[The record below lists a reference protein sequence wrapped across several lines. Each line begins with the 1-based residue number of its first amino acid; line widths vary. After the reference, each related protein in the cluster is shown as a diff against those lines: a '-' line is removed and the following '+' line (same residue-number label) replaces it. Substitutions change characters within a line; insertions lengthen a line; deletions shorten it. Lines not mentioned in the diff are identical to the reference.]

1 MFTSD
6 SRSVSWARGG
16 AELGRITPAVWWLV
30 GSLYTTQALALMFF
44 VVAFVA
50 ILREQGASLDQVGM
64 VYMLGMVWPFKFLWA
79 PLVDAFGSRRYGH
92 YRCWLLA
99 TQGTMVVVLA
109 AMGRYDPL
117 ADFTIIYALCLVIA
131 LLSATQDIAA
141 DGLVCR
147 LLPATER
154 GLTNGLQIAGNLL
167 GTLLGAGVVLMGY
180 RYVGWSGSML
190 ILAAVTAVT
199 WMQLLAFREPQ
210 WLVQALTM
218 GANLRRLW
226 SFWREPGRWYWLA
239 VLTLYPIGSSL
250 VYAMIAPL
258 LVDAGWSLD
267 RIGLVLNV
275 AGSAAGVVSAMA
287 AGGLVRKVGR
297 RNAMIGAAALQC
309 VGIFAIWP
317 LAAGQHGM
325 SAATVAVVVYYL
337 CYNPAAVVLA
347 LLMMDEA
354 SVASP
359 ATDYALQFSVNQFF
373 AFGMISVGAMIAQ
386 RTGYAGMMWIA
397 AGAGLVALVLSFWY
411 REPARLY

>member
-1 MFTSD
+1 M
-6 SRSVSWARGG
+6 
-16 AELGRITPAVWWLV
+16 
-30 GSLYTTQALALMFF
+30 
-44 VVAFVA
+44 
-50 ILREQGASLDQVGM
+50 
-64 VYMLGMVWPFKFLWA
+64 
-79 PLVDAFGSRRYGH
+79 
-92 YRCWLLA
+92 
-99 TQGTMVVVLA
+99 
-109 AMGRYDPL
+109 
-117 ADFTIIYALCLVIA
+117 
-131 LLSATQDIAA
+131 
-141 DGLVCR
+141 
-147 LLPATER
+147 ER
-154 GLTNGLQIAGNLL
+154 GLSNGLQIAGNLL
-167 GTLLGAGVVLMGY
+167 GTLLGAGVVLMSY

-190 ILAAVTAVT
+190 ILAAATAVT

-210 WLVQALTM
+210 WQVRTPTM
-218 GANLRRLW
+218 SANLRRFW
-226 SFWREPGRWYWLA
+226 SFWSEPGRCYWLA
-239 VLTLYPIGSSL
+239 VLILYPIGASL
-250 VYAMIAPL
+250 AYSMIAPL

-309 VGIFAIWP
+309 MGILAIWP
-317 LAAGQHGM
+317 LATGQHGM
-325 SAATVAVVVYYL
+325 LAATVAVVVYYL

-373 AFGMISVGAMIAQ
+373 AFGMISVGAVIAQ
-386 RTGYAGMMWIA
+386 RTGYAGMMWIT

>member
-1 MFTSD
+1 MSTSD
-6 SRSVSWARGG
+6 SSSVGRVHGG
-16 AELGRITPAVWWLV
+16 IGSDRIAPAVWWLI

-44 VVAFVA
+44 VVALVA

-79 PLVDAFGSRRYGH
+79 PLVDAFGSRRRGH
-92 YRCWLLA
+92 YRCWLLGM
-99 TQGTMVVVLA
+99 QGAMVAVLA
-109 AMGRYDPL
+109 AMSRYDPM
-117 ADFTIIYALCLVIA
+117 ADFTVVYALCLVIA

-141 DGLVCR
+141 DGLACR
-147 LLPATER
+147 LLPAAER
-154 GLTNGLQIAGNLL
+154 GLANGLQIAGNLL

-180 RYVGWSGSML
+180 QYVGWSGSML
-190 ILAAVTAVT
+190 MLAAVTAMT
-199 WMQLLAFREPQ
+199 WVQLLAFHEPQ
-210 WLVQALTM
+210 WPVRASTI
-218 GANLRRLW
+218 GANLRRLG

-275 AGSAAGVVSAMA
+275 AGSAAGVASAMA

-309 VGIFAIWP
+309 VGILAIWP
-317 LAAGQHGM
+317 LAAGQHGVL
-325 SAATVAVVVYYL
+325 AATVAVVVYYL

-354 SVASP
+354 SAASP

-373 AFGMISVGAMIAQ
+373 AFGMISAGALIAQ

-411 REPARLY
+411 REPARLS